1 MPSPAKPVPPAPDD
15 LPRMSLLQH
24 LEELRK
30 RLVYSLIAVAVAFA
44 GCWYYVEKI
53 FDFIEKPIHDAL
65 PAGQK
70 LAIFGIPDAFFLYFK
85 VAGLAAVFLAAPVV
99 LYQLWLFV
107 APGLYRRE
115 RRWAAAF
122 VFAGTVL
129 FVAGGLFAYY
139 VASPFAIDFL
149 LGMGSRFQPVIAV
162 DRYLGFEMMVILG
175 LGLMFELPVLIFTL
189 SQIGVVT
196 PQFLIRHFRWAVLLI
211 FTLAAIVT
219 PTPDVLN
226 LCIFALPTIALYL
239 LGVAAAWI
247 AQRSRRRREATAAA
261 GSTP

>member
-1 MPSPAKPVPPAPDD
+1 
-15 LPRMSLLQH
+15 MSLLQH

-30 RLVYSLIAVAVAFA
+30 RILYSLIAVAVAFG
-44 GCWYYVEKI
+44 GCWYYVERI

-85 VAGLAAVFLAAPVV
+85 VAGLAAVFVAMPVI
-99 LYQLWLFV
+99 LYQVWLFV

-115 RRWAAAF
+115 RAWAAAF
-122 VFAGTVL
+122 VCTGTLL

-139 VASPFAIDFL
+139 VASPFAIEFL
-149 LGMGSRFQPVIAV
+149 LDMGSRFQQVIAV
-162 DRYLGFEMMVILG
+162 DRYLKFEMTMILG

-189 SQIGVVT
+189 SQLGVVT
-196 PQFLIRHFRWAVLLI
+196 PQFLIRQFRWAVLII
-211 FTLAAIVT
+211 FFLAAVVT

-239 LGVAAAWI
+239 LGVAAAWV
-247 AQRSRRRREATAAA
+247 AQRSRRRREAAALEET
-261 GSTP
+261 S